1 MIRVH
6 IICEGQTEEMF
17 VSQVLAEGFEARGI
31 YLVPALIGKPG
42 HKGGNVRFERVLTD
56 VQKRLLGERK
66 AWCTTFFDFYGLPGE
81 FPGKAEANAL
91 HDANQKAECLQQ
103 AMTAGLRSTI
113 GNDAMRRFIPYVQMY
128 EFEGLLFSCPEKL
141 ALGIGQSDLGTQF
154 QRIRD
159 GFDTP
164 EEINNSPVTAPS
176 KRILNLFDGYEK
188 PLHGSLAAMEIGL
201 PAIRGECPRF
211 DAWLKQIEALLPSF
225 QRATK

>member
-6 IICEGQTEEMF
+6 VVCEGQTEEMF
-17 VSQVLAEGFEARGI
+17 VSQVLAEGFEAQGI

-56 VQKRLLGERK
+56 VQKRLLGDRK
-66 AWCTTFFDFYGLPGE
+66 AWCTTFFDFYGLPE
-81 FPGKAEANAL
+81 AFPGKAEASSL

-103 AMTAGLRSTI
+103 AMTVGLRGKI

-128 EFEGLLFSCPEKL
+128 EFEGLLFSRPAQL
-141 ALGIGQSDLGTQF
+141 AIGIGQSGLSAQF
-154 QRIRD
+154 QHIRD
-159 GFDTP
+159 SFYTP

-176 KRILNLFDGYEK
+176 KRILNLFNGYEK
-188 PLHGSLAAMEIGL
+188 PLHGSLAALEMGL

-211 DAWLKQIEALLPSF
+211 DAWLKKIEALQSP
-225 QRATK
+225 